1 MKQKKSRT
9 SNRSNRYERS
19 RRSETVNGRR
29 RPRESYDYMANETDY
44 YEDYYEEYY
53 GRTARPARSSEAS
66 RRRRT
71 EEPRGDQRK
80 RRVKRRGRRTNTVS
94 KTFGLILAAIQFILS
109 VFFVVNMVFFDVLTS
124 TYILILIAILTILLG
139 ITLLSQI
146 GAKGKGVAGKIFCI
160 FMCIALAAGSFY
172 IGEVNEAI
180 GKITGSN
187 KKTRTIAVAV
197 LKDDPAKSIED
208 AKDYVFGVQYKNDE
222 AQMRSAV
229 THINEDIKSEIEIKE
244 CTNMIEEV
252 ECLYNGEV
260 GAIIYNTSWAS
271 VVDEQF
277 ETFDEDIR
285 IIYSYSIEIAI
296 ENEAVDASVNEP
308 FAVYLSGIDVYGD
321 ISQESRSDV
330 NIVAVV
336 NPKSH
341 QILLITT
348 PRDYHIEIPGISNGQ
363 PDKLTHAGIYGVDAS
378 MNALGNLYDLE
389 IPFFARV
396 NFSSLIDIVDAL
408 GGLDVY
414 SDATF
419 TTSTNSGKVINVQEG
434 MNHFDGKDALAFC
447 RERKN
452 LPDGDNARG
461 RHQQAVITAMI
472 KKLMSPAMLRG
483 ASDLIAGVSD
493 GIDTNFSMDQIQIVL
508 KNQLRTNAK
517 WNIYSISA
525 KGIGAM
531 KPCYSSGSQNLS
543 VQVPDTTSVEEIKAL
558 VDKVEAGETIEG
570 STSTAE

>member
-1 MKQKKSRT
+1 MKQKKNRT

-19 RRSETVNGRR
+19 RRSESVSGRR
-29 RPRESYDYMANETDY
+29 RPRESYDYMANEADY
-44 YEDYYEEYY
+44 FEEEYY
-53 GRTARPARSSEAS
+53 GRTARTSKPSRKSDAS
-66 RRRRT
+66 RRRHADSRT
-71 EEPRGDQRK
+71 DNRK
-80 RRVKRRGRRTNTVS
+80 RRVKRRGRRKNAVS

-109 VFFVVNMVFFDVLTS
+109 AFFVVNMVFFDVLTS

-146 GAKGKGVAGKIFCI
+146 GAKGKGILGKIFAI
-160 FMCIALAAGSFY
+160 FMCIVLAAGSFY
-172 IGEVNEAI
+172 MGEVNEALS
-180 GKITGSN
+180 KITDRG

-208 AKDYVFGVQYKNDE
+208 AQDYVFGVQYQNDE

-229 THINEDIKSEIEIKE
+229 THINEDLKSEIETKDY
-244 CTNMIEEV
+244 TNMITEV
-252 ECLYNGEV
+252 EGLYNGEV

-277 ETFDEDIR
+277 ETFEEDVR

-296 ENEAVDASVNEP
+296 ENEAVDASVNDP

-330 NIVAVV
+330 NIVAVI

-348 PRDYHIEIPGISNGQ
+348 PRDYHIEIPGISNGM

-378 MNALGNLYDLE
+378 MNAIGALYDLE
-389 IPFFARV
+389 IPFYGRV

-414 SDATF
+414 SDASF

-472 KKLMSPAMLRG
+472 KKLVSPAVIRG
-483 ASDLIAGVSD
+483 ASDIISGVSD
-493 GIDTNFSMDQIQIVL
+493 GIDTNFSMDQIQIIL

-517 WNIYSISA
+517 WNIYSVSA

-543 VQVPDTTSVEEIKAL
+543 VQVPDQTSVDEIKAL

>member
-44 YEDYYEEYY
+44 YEEYY
-53 GRTARPARSSEAS
+53 GRTARPARTSEAS
-66 RRRRT
+66 RRRT
-71 EEPRGDQRK
+71 EEPRDNQRK
-80 RRVKRRGRRTNTVS
+80 RRVKRRGRRKNTAS

-109 VFFVVNMVFFDVLTS
+109 VFFVVNMVFFDILTS

-146 GAKGKGVAGKIFCI
+146 GAKGKGILGKIFAI
-160 FMCIALAAGSFY
+160 FMCIVLAAGSFY

-180 GKITGSN
+180 NQIFGSN

-197 LKDDPAKSIED
+197 LKDDSAKSIED
-208 AKDYVFGVQYKNDE
+208 AKDYTFGVQYKNDE
-222 AQMRSAV
+222 AQMRSAI
-229 THINEDIKSEIEIKE
+229 THINEDIKSEIETKE
-244 CTNMIEEV
+244 YANMIEEV
-252 ECLYNGEV
+252 GALYNGEV

-271 VVDEQF
+271 VLDEQY
-277 ETFDEDIR
+277 ETFEEDVR

-348 PRDYHIEIPGISNGQ
+348 PRDYHIEIPGISNGL

-414 SDATF
+414 SDASF

-483 ASDLIAGVSD
+483 ASDLISSVSD